1 MKRIAL
7 AASLLLVAAAIA
19 GVARPEGAHAV
30 DGTTATSSD
39 SITVAGNGSVSG
51 VPTSASFSFGVDVRA
66 ASAKA
71 AIAANAREMRQVIAA
86 VKSAGGRD
94 VGTQSVS
101 LSQVF
106 TNNGEPSGF
115 AASNVVT
122 ATIGLDKAGALIDAA
137 VEAGANQ
144 VNGPTMS
151 VADQGSL
158 YRQALKAAMADARLS
173 AETLAAAAGRSLGK
187 VTTVVES
194 GGTAPQP
201 MFAKARRR
209 QRARR
214 SRPGRRRRR
223 RRSPS
228 PSRSARRSSREPRSP
243 AAGRAG
249 RRGTGCGASATRGTS
264 RSGVLTRR
272 APTPRRAACVPR
284 GCGTTSSSAC

>member
-7 AASLLLVAAAIA
+7 AASLLLVAAAVA

-30 DGTTATSSD
+30 DGTTAAASSD

-94 VGTQSVS
+94 IGTQSVS

-115 AASNVVT
+115 AASNLVT

-151 VADQGSL
+151 VADQSSL

-194 GGTAPQP
+194 GGTTPEP
-201 MFAKARRR
+201 MFAKA
-209 QRARR
+209 
-214 SRPGRRRRR
+214 
-223 RRSPS
+223 
-228 PSRSARRSSREPRSP
+228 
-243 AAGRAG
+243 AADSGTPIEAG
-249 RRGTGCGASATRGTS
+249 TQE
-264 RSGVLTRR
+264 
-272 APTPRRAACVPR
+272 
-284 GCGTTSSSAC
+284 TTAQVTVTFALG